1 MKRIGNVYL
10 GEEQT
15 HENDWWS
22 EEASVW
28 WSKGK
33 KGRKGLSKGKNKIS
47 ESDSRTFLQK
57 KGSDK
62 DLQSNKGERKD
73 QRRKKEKKVPILNED
88 ILPQNRQ
95 VKKDVAILGN
105 LMTGIPA
112 LLILPAP
119 LLIGIARDILHGWR
133 QFP

>member
-1 MKRIGNVYL
+1 MYL

-15 HENDWWS
+15 QENDWWS

-28 WSKGK
+28 CGPMARKAGK
-33 KGRKGLSKGKNKIS
+33 AFRKERTKYLKAILVLFLKKKVQTRICNQTKERVKI
-47 ESDSRTFLQK
+47 R
-57 KGSDK
+57 
-62 DLQSNKGERKD
+62 GEE
-73 QRRKKEKKVPILNED
+73 EKKVPILNED
-88 ILPQNRQ
+88 FLPQNRQ

-119 LLIGIARDILHGWR
+119 LLIGKARDILHGWR
-133 QFP
+133 QFH